1 MLNTA
6 IIGHQY
12 RPTGCQNTNPR
23 SRTRYVAS
31 FIPPSSPHQC
41 HLCLPYADVTE
52 SLAETDSL
60 GTLSV
65 STESV
70 PTPMRLCGR
79 CIKRLGVGDSGR
91 PMLRSLIF
99 SHHRQIRSTAP
110 GCQ

>member
-6 IIGHQY
+6 IFFHQY
-12 RPTGCQNTNPR
+12 RPTRRQNTNPR
-23 SRTRYVAS
+23 SRTRVAS
-31 FIPPSSPHQC
+31 FILHSSPYQC
-41 HLCLPYADVTE
+41 HLCLPYADVPE
-52 SLAETDSL
+52 SLSETNYL
-60 GTLSV
+60 ATLSV